1 MALLVGFVAL
11 TNTVYRLTVCQ
22 LALYSVAEI

>member
-1 MALLVGFVAL
+1 VGFVAL

-22 LALYSVAEI
+22 LALFSVAEI